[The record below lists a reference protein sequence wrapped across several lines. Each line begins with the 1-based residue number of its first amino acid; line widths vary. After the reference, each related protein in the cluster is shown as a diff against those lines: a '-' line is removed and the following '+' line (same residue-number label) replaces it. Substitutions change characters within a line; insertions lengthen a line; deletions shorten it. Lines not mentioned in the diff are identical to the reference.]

1 MAKEIKPI
9 GSTDISAMGAVVEN
23 LMTDLRQII
32 DEARIHV
39 ASTANYELTMM
50 YWHIGERIN
59 RDVLGN
65 ERATYGKQ
73 IIATVSRQLQA
84 WYGSKGFEE
93 RTIRRMVQ
101 FAQEFPDWQIV
112 SPLVSKLSWTHF
124 LTKIVPQVATQLQA
138 LYGSKGFEIRNVR
151 RMMQFAQQIKEEKI
165 VSQLATKLSWS
176 HFIEVLSLKDE
187 LQKEFYL
194 TLAANELWGRNRLR
208 KEIDGMLYERTALS
222 SKPEEVVKQE
232 LANVRDNKVVSPD
245 VVFKSPYFL
254 EFTGLNGM
262 YSEKDLEDSLVAH
275 LEQFILE
282 LGNGFCFVERQKR
295 MIIDGEDFY
304 LDLLFYHRKLHR
316 LIAID
321 LKLGRFK
328 AQYKGQMELYLRWL
342 EQNEMEPGEETPLG
356 LLLCTEGS
364 EEQIELLQLD
374 KSGIKVAQYMTELPP
389 RNILVQQIQKSLEAA
404 KAKWGCEGK
413 EDEE

>member
-1 MAKEIKPI
+1 MANEIKPI
-9 GSTDISAMGAVVEN
+9 GSTEISAKDAVVGN

-32 DEARIHV
+32 DEARIHL

-59 RDVLGN
+59 RDVLRK

-73 IIATVSRQLQA
+73 IIATVSRQLQT

-124 LTKIVPQVATQLQA
+124 LTIMT
-138 LYGSKGFEIRNVR
+138 
-151 RMMQFAQQIKEEKI
+151 
-165 VSQLATKLSWS
+165 
-176 HFIEVLSLKDE
+176 LKDP
-187 LQKEFYL
+187 LQREFYL
-194 TLAANELWGRNRLR
+194 TMAANERWSKRTLQS
-208 KEIDGMLYERTALS
+208 KSDGMLYERTALS

-254 EFTGLNGM
+254 EFTGLKGL

-282 LGNGFCFVERQKR
+282 LGNGFCFAERQKR

-342 EQNEMEPGEETPLG
+342 EQNEMEPGEESPLG

-389 RNILVQQIQKSLEAA
+389 RDVLIQQIQKSLEVA
-404 KAKWGCEGK
+404 KAKWGNERK
-413 EDEE
+413 EDEV